1 VLASVSC
8 CHRSFNR
15 TGLRHEAGCAGR
27 RRSQSAH
34 SGCHPTFV
42 PPSEITPAIRNS
54 LRQQLGAEREW
65 VRMIVDEIRGSAVV
79 LTPWAEHD
87 AQWYVDS
94 RDDMVFEFTTE
105 SRDLTVSQTSDAIR
119 RVAAS
124 EAEVAFAIW
133 TAQGELVGNVALLV
147 ADRVAEISYFWR
159 RPAEG
164 GATHQRPYGSRQSG
178 AFRNLDIDHVV
189 ALVVPANNA
198 SANVVERAGFAPVG
212 RRHHNVS
219 AR

>member
-1 VLASVSC
+1 
-8 CHRSFNR
+8 
-15 TGLRHEAGCAGR
+15 
-27 RRSQSAH
+27 
-34 SGCHPTFV
+34 
-42 PPSEITPAIRNS
+42 
-54 LRQQLGAEREW
+54 
-65 VRMIVDEIRGSAVV
+65 
-79 LTPWAEHD
+79 
-87 AQWYVDS
+87 
-94 RDDMVFEFTTE
+94 MVFEFTTE